1 MKDKLLMI
9 RKYDE
14 IDNENCPANQTIA
27 QKRHRCNDMT
37 YFTKDMTGR
46 DLALKH

>member
-1 MKDKLLMI
+1 MI

-14 IDNENCPANQTIA
+14 IDNENCTANQTMA